1 MNSIDVVG
9 IRLVKEK
16 EFLCEKSI
24 RTPLDAVEV
33 LANELKFL
41 DREILMTLNM
51 NSKNKIINAHV
62 CSIGSANMGIVDAKS
77 VFKSALLSGANRV
90 MIIHNHPS
98 GDCTPSQEDID
109 VTNLLI
115 KGGRILEI
123 EVLDH
128 IVIGENEYYSIVG
141 DRQEKYT
148 EINNTD
154 NLQNSYESLELC
166 ENNDKKIWLEE
177 DVAEMII

>member
-9 IRLVKEK
+9 IRLVKER

-62 CSIGSANMGIVDAKS
+62 CSIGSANMGIVDPKS

-166 ENNDKKIWLEE
+166 
-177 DVAEMII
+177 

>member
-9 IRLVKEK
+9 IRLVKER

-62 CSIGSANMGIVDAKS
+62 CSIGSANMGIVDPKS

-98 GDCTPSQEDID
+98 
-109 VTNLLI
+109 
-115 KGGRILEI
+115 
-123 EVLDH
+123 
-128 IVIGENEYYSIVG
+128 
-141 DRQEKYT
+141 
-148 EINNTD
+148 
-154 NLQNSYESLELC
+154 
-166 ENNDKKIWLEE
+166 
-177 DVAEMII
+177 